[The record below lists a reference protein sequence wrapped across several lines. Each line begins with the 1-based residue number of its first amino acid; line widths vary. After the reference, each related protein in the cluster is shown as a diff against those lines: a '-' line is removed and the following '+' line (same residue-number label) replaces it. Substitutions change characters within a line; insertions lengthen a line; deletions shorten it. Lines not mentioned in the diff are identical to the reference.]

1 MMIVN
6 VGCLLNIHLFH
17 FPYKKKRGE
26 EKRKEKEEEGKEE
39 ESEKEKKERRK
50 KKGRKEL
57 LFQCQCIQL
66 NAFIVQPPF

>member
-39 ESEKEKKERRK
+39 ESEK
-50 KKGRKEL
+50 
-57 LFQCQCIQL
+57 
-66 NAFIVQPPF
+66 